1 MYLLV
6 IYNNSYVCVQFNLAD
21 DEHMIRVSGTTDGT
35 YVTSLT
41 FFTDQAKEYGPYGA
55 KSGEGLGT
63 FSFPPNVVGF
73 FGRSS
78 DKLDAIGAH
87 VIPT

>member
-6 IYNNSYVCVQFNLAD
+6 IYNNSYVCVQINLAD

-41 FFTDQAKEYGPYGA
+41 FSLTRLRNMDHMGQSQERA
-55 KSGEGLGT
+55 
-63 FSFPPNVVGF
+63 
-73 FGRSS
+73 
-78 DKLDAIGAH
+78 
-87 VIPT
+87 